1 MNYNASRDMLISR
14 LLPVAVWAAVVLL
27 MSGGV
32 QAQTYRV
39 VDIRVS
45 GNTRSSEQ
53 MIRNTA
59 ALMIGSELT
68 GTELQDAVKNLY
80 AKGIFRDVAIDLE
93 PVSGGVIVTIKV
105 TEYPKLSALSF
116 KGNKEISS
124 KKLNELLHLTP
135 GGYVS
140 DNLIAKAKNQIETEY
155 MNKGYFLAEA
165 KPELLY
171 NADSTEAQL
180 DFDIKEFHKVKVE
193 KVVLTGAERL
203 KASDL
208 IKQMSNR
215 KKGFLRS
222 SDFKKEKFDE
232 DKDKIIAY
240 CAKRGFVDAHIVS
253 DSFAVDTARNR
264 MTIYIDMYEGP
275 KYYFGTTTFTGNSVI
290 STERLHKVLK
300 YYPGAVFNQEQYD
313 ESMSELYGAYQEDG
327 YLRVRI
333 LDTRQTMDSTIN
345 FTYDIVE
352 GLPSQIRLVEIS
364 GNTKT
369 KDNVIRREMMVRPG
383 QTFRRSYLMRSLR
396 DVMQLNYFSNVV
408 PDVRDLPSGDVD
420 LIVKVE
426 EKATGQVSAG
436 AGYSGQDKLVGNF
449 GLGIPNFRGM
459 GQNVSLNVDFGSRR
473 NSISLGF
480 TEPWFFG
487 TPTLVG
493 GDIYNLNRRWYDD
506 FTEGRRGGAL
516 RLGRRLRW
524 PDNYTRLYWRYRLED
539 VRYFDFSD
547 LYRQQNG
554 DSVIVNHDGT
564 TSYIPYQSSLINFGQ
579 RYLRTSAMSIT
590 VERDSRDLPIFATSG
605 AKISYTGE
613 LAGGVLGGSWK
624 YFKHLFTADK
634 YIPLKW
640 GMALVGRVK
649 YGYVSAHSNED
660 IPYAERFAPGG
671 VDFDGTVRGY
681 PDASLSPRSA
691 SGTLLGGMSEAVY
704 NLEIQAPIM
713 KNQMYLIG
721 FADAGRSWESKRD
734 IKPFSHMY
742 RGVGVGFRMVVPGV
756 GVIGFDFGNALDK
769 APGEK
774 KGWRA
779 HFQVSPGS

>member
-1 MNYNASRDMLISR
+1 MNYNASRDLLFSR

-27 MSGGV
+27 MCGGV

-59 ALMIGSELT
+59 ALTMGSELS

-80 AKGIFRDVAIDLE
+80 AKGIFRDIAIDLD

-105 TEYPKLSALSF
+105 SEYPKLSALAF
-116 KGNKEISS
+116 KGNKKISD
-124 KKLNELLHLTP
+124 KDLKGLLHIAA
-135 GGYVS
+135 GGYIS
-140 DNLIAKAKNQIETEY
+140 DNLMAKAKNQIETQY
-155 MNKGYFLAEA
+155 MSKGYFLAEA
-165 KPELLY
+165 HPELLY
-171 NADSTEAQL
+171 NADSSEAQL
-180 DFDIKEFHKVKVE
+180 NFVIKEYDKVKVE
-193 KVVLTGAERL
+193 QVVLTGNQKL

-208 IKQMSNR
+208 IGQMSNR
-215 KKGFLRS
+215 KKGFLKS
-222 SDFKKEKFDE
+222 SDFKKEKFEE
-232 DKDKIIAY
+232 DKDKVVAF
-240 CAKRGFVDAHIVS
+240 CAKRGFIDAHIVS
-253 DSFAVDTARNR
+253 DSFAVDTVRNR

-275 KYYFGTTTFTGNSVI
+275 KYYFGTTAFSGNSLI
-290 STERLHKVLK
+290 SAERLLKVLK
-300 YYPGAVFNQEQYD
+300 YTPGAVFNQEQYD
-313 ESMSELYGAYQEDG
+313 ESMAELYGAYQEEG

-333 LDTRQTMDSTIN
+333 MDTRQTLDSTIN
-345 FTYDIVE
+345 FTYDILE
-352 GLPSQIRLVEIS
+352 GLPSQIRLVEIT

-369 KDNVIRREMMVRPG
+369 KDKVIRREMAVRPG
-383 QTFRRSYLMRSLR
+383 QTFRRSVLMRSLR
-396 DVMQLNYFSNVV
+396 DVTQLNFFSNVI
-408 PDVRDLPSGDVD
+408 PDVRDLPSGDID

-436 AGYSGQDKLVGNF
+436 AGYSATDKLVGNV

-459 GQNVSLNVDFGSRR
+459 GQNVSISVDFGSRR

-480 TEPWFFG
+480 SEPWFFG

-493 GDIYNLNRRWYDD
+493 GEIYNLNRVWYDD

-539 VRYFDFSD
+539 VRYYDFSD
-547 LYRQQNG
+547 DYRTQNG
-554 DSVIVNHDGT
+554 DSVIVNHDGAT
-564 TSYIPYQSSLINFGQ
+564 TYIPYQSSLLNYGQ
-579 RYLRTSAMSIT
+579 DWLRTSAMSVT
-590 VERDSRDLPIFATSG
+590 LERDSRDLPIFATSG
-605 AKISYTGE
+605 SKISYTAE
-613 LAGGVLGGSWK
+613 LAGGFLGGSWK
-624 YFKHLFTADK
+624 YFKHLVTADK

-640 GMALVGRVK
+640 GMALVGRSK
-649 YGYVSAHSNED
+649 FGYVSATDNED

-671 VDFDGTVRGY
+671 VDYDGTVRGY

-691 SGTLLGGMSEAVY
+691 SGTLLGGISEVIY
-704 NLEIQAPIM
+704 NLELQIPVM

-721 FADAGRSWESKRD
+721 FADAGRSWQCRD
-734 IKPFSHMY
+734 EIKLFSHLY

-779 HFQVSPGS
+779 HFQVSSGS

>member
-27 MSGGV
+27 MCGGV

-59 ALMIGSELT
+59 ALTMGSELT

-80 AKGIFRDVAIDLE
+80 AKGIFRDIAIDLD

-105 TEYPKLSALSF
+105 SEYPKLSALAF
-116 KGNKEISS
+116 KGNKKISE
-124 KKLNELLHLTP
+124 KDLKELLHLAP

-140 DNLIAKAKNQIETEY
+140 DNLVAKAKSQIETEY
-155 MNKGYFLAEA
+155 MGKGYFLAEA
-165 KPELLY
+165 HPELLY
-171 NADSTEAQL
+171 NADSSEAQL
-180 DFDIKEFHKVKVE
+180 NFDIKEYDKVKVE
-193 KVVLTGAERL
+193 KVVLTGAQKL

-208 IKQMSNR
+208 IGQMSNR

-222 SDFKKEKFDE
+222 SDFKKEKFEE
-232 DKDKIIAY
+232 DKDKIIAL
-240 CAKRGFVDAHIVS
+240 CTKRGFVDAHIVS
-253 DSFAVDTARNR
+253 DSFVVDTARNR

-275 KYYFGTTTFTGNSVI
+275 KYYFGTTAFSGNSII
-290 STERLHKVLK
+290 SAERLHKVLK
-300 YYPGAVFNQEQYD
+300 YAPGAVFDQEQYD
-313 ESMSELYGAYQEDG
+313 ESMSELYGAYQEEG

-333 LDTRQTMDSTIN
+333 MDTRQTLDSTIN

-369 KDNVIRREMMVRPG
+369 KDKVIRREMMVRPG
-383 QTFRRSYLMRSLR
+383 QTFRRSVLLRSLR
-396 DVMQLNYFSNVV
+396 DVMQLNFFTNVV
-408 PDVRDLPSGDVD
+408 PDVRDLPSGDID

-506 FTEGRRGGAL
+506 FTEGRRGAAL

-524 PDNYTRLYWRYRLED
+524 PDTYTRLYWRYRLED

-554 DSVIVNHDGT
+554 DSVIVNHDGAT
-564 TSYIPYQSSLINFGQ
+564 TYIPYQSSLINYGQ
-579 RYLRTSAMSIT
+579 DWLRTSAMSIT
-590 VERDSRDLPIFATSG
+590 VERDNRDLPIFATSG
-605 AKISYTGE
+605 MKISYTGE
-613 LAGGVLGGSWK
+613 LAGGILGGSWK
-624 YFKHLFTADK
+624 YFKHLFTVDK
-634 YIPLKW
+634 YVPLTW
-640 GMALVGRVK
+640 GMALVGRAK
-649 YGYVSAHSNED
+649 FGYVSARNNED

-671 VDFDGTVRGY
+671 VDYDGTVRGY

-691 SGTLLGGMSEAVY
+691 SGSLLGGMSEAVY
-704 NLEIQAPIM
+704 NLELQAPVM
-713 KNQMYLIG
+713 KNQMYLIA
-721 FADAGRSWESKRD
+721 FADAGRSWQSRD
-734 IKPFSHMY
+734 EIKLFSNMY

>member
-1 MNYNASRDMLISR
+1 MSEKASRDRLVSR

-27 MSGGV
+27 LGGAV
-32 QAQTYRV
+32 SAQSYRI
-39 VDIRVS
+39 VDIRVT
-45 GNTRSSEQ
+45 GNTRSTEQ

-59 ALMIGSELT
+59 ALTLGTELS

-80 AKGIFRDVAIDLE
+80 AKGIFRDVSIDLE

-116 KGNKEISS
+116 KGNKKISA
-124 KKLNELLHLTP
+124 KDLKELLHLTP
-135 GGYVS
+135 GGYIS
-140 DNLIAKAKNQIETEY
+140 DNLVAKAKSQIETEY

-165 KPELLY
+165 RPELLY
-171 NADSTEAQL
+171 NADSSEAQL
-180 DFDIKEFHKVKVE
+180 DFIIKEYDKVKVE
-193 KVVLTGAERL
+193 KVVLTGAQKL

-215 KKGFLRS
+215 KKGLFRS

-240 CAKRGFVDAHIVS
+240 CAKRGYVDAHIVS
-253 DSFAVDTARNR
+253 DSFVVDTARNR
-264 MTIYIDMYEGP
+264 MTIYIDLYEGP
-275 KYYFGTTTFTGNSVI
+275 KYYFGTTTFSGNSII
-290 STERLHKVLK
+290 STERLRKVLK
-300 YYPGAVFNQEQYD
+300 YSPGTVFNQDQYD
-313 ESMSELYGAYQEDG
+313 ESMQELYGAYQEDG
-327 YLRVRI
+327 YLRARI
-333 LDTRQTMDSTIN
+333 LDTRQTLDSTIN
-345 FTYDIVE
+345 ITYDIVE
-352 GLPSQIRLVEIS
+352 GLPSQIRLVEIT

-369 KDNVIRREMMVRPG
+369 KDKVIRREMMVRPG
-383 QTFRRSYLMRSLR
+383 QTFRRSTLMRSLR
-396 DVMQLNYFSNVV
+396 DVMQLNFFSNVI
-408 PDVRDLPSGDVD
+408 PDVRDLPSGDID
-420 LIVKVE
+420 LIIKVE

-459 GQNVSLNVDFGSRR
+459 GQDLSLNVDFGSRR
-473 NSISLGF
+473 NSISLSF

-493 GDIYNLNRRWYDD
+493 ADIYNLNRRWYDD

-524 PDNYTRLYWRYRLED
+524 PDTYTRIYWRYRLED

-554 DSVIVNHDGT
+554 DSVIVNHNGRT
-564 TSYIPYQSSLINFGQ
+564 TYIPYQSSLINYGQ
-579 RYLRTSAMSIT
+579 EWMRTSATSIT
-590 VERDSRDLPIFATSG
+590 LERDSRDLPMFATSG

-613 LAGGVLGGSWK
+613 LAGGILGGSWK
-624 YFKHLFTADK
+624 YFKHLFTVDK
-634 YIPLKW
+634 YVPLTW
-640 GMALVGRVK
+640 GMALVGRAK
-649 YGYVSAHSNED
+649 FGYVSAKRNED

-671 VDFDGTVRGY
+671 VDYDGTVRGY

-704 NLEIQAPIM
+704 NLELQAPVL
-713 KNQMYLIG
+713 KNQMYFIA
-721 FADAGRSWESKRD
+721 FADAGRSWQSRND
-734 IKPFSHMY
+734 IKLFSGLY

-756 GVIGFDFGNALDK
+756 GVIGFDFGRSLDE

-774 KGWRA
+774 KAWRA
-779 HFQVSPGS
+779 HFPVSPGT